1 MEYVGYV
8 EYVTLDRRRTGTRT
22 GTRILT
28 YPDNY
33 DSDNDYDGE
42 I

>member
-1 MEYVGYV
+1 MEYVGYA

-33 DSDNDYDGE
+33 VLNSPPFRC
-42 I
+42 